1 MLKGI
6 KILDLSRLLPGPYAS
21 FLLADMGAEVIKVE
35 DTSAGDYMRDFEPK
49 VNEDSAYYLS
59 INRNKKSI
67 RLNFR
72 KPEGKEI
79 FLKLVA
85 QADVVLE
92 SYRPG
97 IMDAWG
103 IGYSELK
110 KVNPG
115 LVYCAMTGYGQTG
128 PYKDKAGHDLN
139 YLSVSGIMDISGIR
153 NGRPVMSGTQIADL
167 SGGMFAVIGILAA
180 LMRKKQ
186 TGEGSFIDTAMVD
199 GLLSWM
205 SFYVGQYQADGR
217 PLKRGELDLSG
228 GLICY
233 NIYQTKDNRYVGL
246 GSLEYK
252 FWKAFCLAIGREDLV
267 KTHMTRAID
276 GDPVYEEVKRIFLE
290 KTLAEWEAILDP
302 VDCCF
307 TPIMRIDEV
316 LAGPYFRERN
326 LGVKINHPTEG
337 ELNQIGLPIKFII
350 GEDREYTP
358 GGDKILPPPKWGQ
371 HTVEIL
377 QDLGYTGSDL
387 EELKAKGII

>member
-6 KILDLSRLLPGPYAS
+6 RILDLSRLLPGPYAS

-35 DTSAGDYMRDFEPK
+35 DTSAGDYMRDFDPK

-67 RLNFR
+67 RLNFK
-72 KPEGKEI
+72 KPEGREI
-79 FLKLVA
+79 FLKMVT

-92 SYRPG
+92 SFRPG

-103 IGYSELK
+103 IGFSELK
-110 KVNPG
+110 QVNPG

-128 PYKDKAGHDLN
+128 PDKDKAGHDLN
-139 YLSVSGIMDISGIR
+139 YLSVSGIMDISGPR
-153 NGRPVMSGTQIADL
+153 NGRPVMSGVQIADQ

-186 TGEGSFIDTAMVD
+186 TGEGTFIDTAMVD

-205 SFYVGQYQADGR
+205 SFYVGQYQADGK
-217 PLKRGELDLSG
+217 PLRRGELALSG
-228 GLICY
+228 GVVNY

-246 GSLEYK
+246 GALEYK
-252 FWKAFCLAIGREDLV
+252 FWKNFCLAIGREDLV
-267 KTHMTRAID
+267 KKHMTSATD
-276 GDPVYEEVKRIFLE
+276 GDQVFEEVKGIFMERTADEWTHFLE
-290 KTLAEWEAILDP
+290 P

-316 LAGPYFRERN
+316 MAGPYFQERGM
-326 LGVKINHPTEG
+326 GVKINHPTEG
-337 ELNQIGLPIKFII
+337 ELNQINLPVKFILKD
-350 GEDREYTP
+350 GREYTP

-371 HTVEIL
+371 HTTEIL
-377 QDLGYTGSDL
+377 QGLGYSLAEL
-387 EELKAKGII
+387 EELKTKGII